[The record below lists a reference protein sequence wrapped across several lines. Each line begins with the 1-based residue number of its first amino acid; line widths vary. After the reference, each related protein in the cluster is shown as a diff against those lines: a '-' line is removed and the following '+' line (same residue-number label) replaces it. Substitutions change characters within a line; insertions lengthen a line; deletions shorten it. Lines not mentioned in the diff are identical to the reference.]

1 MSVFLFF
8 VSRLKGGIRRMCSE
22 HDTAIE
28 AAAWELPLLIAL
40 FFLGGGGGVKCFASD
55 NDFLDNSAKSYGYF
69 FCLVIL
75 INFFFSKE

>member
-40 FFLGGGGGVKCFASD
+40 FFLGGGGELNVLPVTMILLITVRSRMVI
-55 NDFLDNSAKSYGYF
+55 
-69 FCLVIL
+69 FCLVI
-75 INFFFSKE
+75 